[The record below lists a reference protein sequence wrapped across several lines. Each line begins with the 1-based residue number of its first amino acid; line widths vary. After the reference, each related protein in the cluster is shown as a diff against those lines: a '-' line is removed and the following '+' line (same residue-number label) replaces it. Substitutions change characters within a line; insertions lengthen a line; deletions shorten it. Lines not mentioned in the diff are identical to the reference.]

1 MSSIKIIIINHR
13 EALLFRRSKAALRKC
28 YQGEARGHPTKIVV
42 TLATMGVAV
51 ADLATITI
59 QIIIAAMVASI
70 SSSRPATTPPQGNTA
85 RVHSSSILT
94 EVQVVM
100 VLVGT
105 TIKGAARKVMATR
118 KSIRMRTSN
127 NNTNLMKIL
136 TIIAAV
142 EATTRG
148 VMDAT
153 GRSPLQTATAPLTIN
168 SLIIITNTE
177 TVLPIRNNRATQTT
191 NIPPTTTTTRERN
204 ERTLDNEMCVLQQS
218 L

>member
-1 MSSIKIIIINHR
+1 MSSIKIIILNHR

-70 SSSRPATTPPQGNTA
+70 SSSRPATTPQGNTA

-94 EVQVVM
+94 EVQVAM

-105 TIKGAARKVMATR
+105 TIKGAARKVMAIR

-142 EATTRG
+142 EATTRA